1 MILGVYHY
9 RCKCGVRLQVLTEAD
24 QARIDERIPVACPKC
39 QEKQVVYAHRITKI
53 EVDTQSYVAMQN

>member
-1 MILGVYHY
+1 MFLRVYHY

-24 QARIDERIPVACPKC
+24 KARIDERILVACPRC

-53 EVDTQSYVAMQN
+53 EVDPQSYVAMQD